1 MTSSARTVANRRNAR
16 ASTGPRSVS
25 GKARSARNARR
36 HGLAIP
42 IRSDPAIAAE
52 VEALAQVIAG
62 KGANARRLALARD
75 IAEAQAD
82 VVRVR
87 AARLKTIESARF
99 DRADTEQGNR
109 AAAESFFQLGRLDRY
124 ERRALSRRKFAIRFF
139 DSEPV

>member
-42 IRSDPAIAAE
+42 IRADPAIAAE

-62 KGANARRLALARD
+62 QGANVRRLALARD

-87 AARLKTIESARF
+87 AARLKTIEFALSGS
-99 DRADTEQGNR
+99 DTEQSTR
-109 AAAESFFQLGRLDRY
+109 VIAESFPQLGRLDRY